1 MLFMRLMLLAR
12 PNTTH
17 EIDVADAA
25 RLTKLFTKLT
35 LLITLI
41 SISRVILF

>member
-25 RLTKLFTKLT
+25 RLTKLVTKLT
-35 LLITLI
+35 LHVDYDDTL
-41 SISRVILF
+41 LELN